1 MSIPAPNN
9 KEDGYVNKAVTD
21 ELYCDCAGPLPSFSV
36 SVQDAAFL
44 RFRIDAIIEEWI
56 FSKNGDFIP
65 DRRVLNK
72 ADWEILKAMRKANGN

>member
-21 ELYCDCAGPLPSFSV
+21 ELYCDRSGPLPNFTV
-36 SVQDAAFL
+36 SVEDAIFL
-44 RFRIDAIIEEWI
+44 RSRIDAIIEEWI

-72 ADWEILKAMRKANGN
+72 ADWEILKAMREAKEN